1 MKAVNTPPPNPDSNV
16 ASSNLT
22 EPAEATLATHDI
34 KNLLGTVIGHADLQ
48 LMHLAGEQPAPI
60 HQLETSLESIR
71 LSAAHAITLC
81 EEMLALADGR
91 PPVLVPLSI
100 AEAVHEAA
108 EIFSARVA
116 FAIDVELEGN
126 SAIKVHANRTDLQ
139 RALLNLMWNA
149 FDALDGVE
157 DAHLL
162 IRWGEA
168 ATGPWIEVVDNGPG
182 LPEGHLSDLTE
193 PFKTSKGGGGK
204 VRGLGLH
211 SVARVMRRQ
220 KGRLLGANR
229 KSGTG
234 AILRMEFSLAPE
246 VTLEYC
252 ARNSRN
258 TDEIIDQQDDV
269 HTRNPTATG

>member
-1 MKAVNTPPPNPDSNV
+1 MKTTPPNLDSSV
-16 ASSNLT
+16 ASSKAT

-48 LMHLAGEQPAPI
+48 LLHLAGEQPAPI

-91 PPVLVPLSI
+91 PPVLVPLLI
-100 AEAVHEAA
+100 AEAVGEAA
-108 EIFSARVA
+108 EIFAARVA
-116 FAIDVELEGN
+116 FAIDVEIEGN

-149 FDALDGVE
+149 FEAMDGI
-157 DAHLL
+157 DNPHLL
-162 IRWGEA
+162 LRWGEA
-168 ATGPWIEVVDNGPG
+168 ESGPWIEVVDVGPG
-182 LPEGHLSDLTE
+182 LPQGHLSDLTE
-193 PFKTSKGGGGK
+193 PFKSSKGAEGK

-211 SVARVMRRQ
+211 SVARVMRRHN
-220 KGRLLGANR
+220 GRLLGANR
-229 KSGTG
+229 KTGSG
-234 AILRMEFSLAPE
+234 AILRMEFNLASE
-246 VTLEYC
+246 ITLEYC
-252 ARNSRN
+252 SRNSR
-258 TDEIIDQQDDV
+258 DDADKISKPDGI